1 MQIPKEHTPNL
12 IKTVPRKALSVD
24 NAGVLLFSSWMVLCR
39 FVSRSH
45 GLNTLSVKVSQFAFD
60 RAASWEF
67 RAETGQ
73 LGGLL

>member
-1 MQIPKEHTPNL
+1 MLEFFCFPLGWSYID
-12 IKTVPRKALSVD
+12 LSLEV
-24 NAGVLLFSSWMVLCR
+24 MV
-39 FVSRSH
+39 S
-45 GLNTLSVKVSQFAFD
+45 NTLSVKVSQSAFD